1 MMQRSNQGEKGSETP
16 CVPSGEAHEFA
27 SKVYQLLH
35 CPGRW
40 SIFNLLWSPSRV
52 TSEAGRNGFEHTCE
66 FGRAPL
72 KEMMRRGKGEMRGV
86 VGPQRIHNLLSLLNL
101 TVPPPN
107 TSADAQPPAQKRPP
121 AIFGPEP
128 ISFGSPATGCPLLL
142 DPSCCLPDKTQSNR
156 NTTTNCSLSHTEYP
170 YAVANFCGSPNK
182 KNLQDQSAT
191 GDNR

>member
-1 MMQRSNQGEKGSETP
+1 MVGGGWGVLRRPHPGGGRARGGGGMVLMQRSNQGEKGSETP

-101 TVPPPN
+101 KVPPPTQVLTHN
-107 TSADAQPPAQKRPP
+107 HLHRRGRLP
-121 AIFGPEP
+121 F
-128 ISFGSPATGCPLLL
+128 L
-142 DPSCCLPDKTQSNR
+142 DQN
-156 NTTTNCSLSHTEYP
+156 
-170 YAVANFCGSPNK
+170 
-182 KNLQDQSAT
+182 Q
-191 GDNR
+191 